1 METPQTTLRPQDVCE
16 PNNVLPGYI
25 ELNLMAHNL
34 PGSLV

>member
-1 METPQTTLRPQDVCE
+1 METPQTTLRPQYVRE

-25 ELNLMAHNL
+25 KLNLMAHDL